1 MGRSHTFMDREF
13 GRNRFNPNDEG
24 SYVPNLVFV
33 GMAFKDE
40 MNEVFST
47 IREVCTKLSLNAR
60 RVDDS
65 YAGSGFIIK
74 EITELIEQAEFL
86 IFDLSFERPN
96 VYYELGYSH
105 GVGNEAA
112 EILLIAREGT
122 NVHFDSTPLR
132 VRFYN
137 SMDQLRLI
145 TENSLKEMIRQ
156 TRG

>member
-1 MGRSHTFMDREF
+1 MGRNHSFMDREF
-13 GRNRFNPNDEG
+13 GKNRFDPNDEG
-24 SYVPNLVFV
+24 EFERDLVFV
-33 GMAFKDE
+33 GMPFKDE
-40 MNEVFST
+40 MNEVYRT
-47 IREVCTKLSLNAR
+47 IRDACASLSLRAT

-132 VRFYN
+132 VRFYQ
-137 SMDQLRLI
+137 SMEQLRGI
-145 TENSLKEMIRQ
+145 VETSLKEMIRR
-156 TRG
+156 TRR

>member
-1 MGRSHTFMDREF
+1 MGRNHTFMDREF
-13 GRNRFNPNDEG
+13 GRSRFDPDDEG
-24 SYVPNLVFV
+24 DYERDLVFV
-33 GMAFKDE
+33 GMPFKDE
-40 MNEVFST
+40 MDEVYAT
-47 IREVCTKLSLNAR
+47 IREVCASLSLRAA

-65 YAGSGFIIK
+65 YAGSGFIIR

-132 VRFYN
+132 VRFYKTTEH
-137 SMDQLRLI
+137 LRGI
-145 TENSLKEMIRQ
+145 IETSLREMMRR
-156 TRG
+156 TRR